1 MSEPEKILPEKQIK
15 IYLVVLGI
23 LLILAVTITIFTAYQ
38 DQQLAQQEESEQ
50 TSEQTAQESQQTQ
63 PVQNN
68 FMDANSAIEEES
80 EQETEAEQSSYPAA
94 EESSQRQDSE
104 VAETIEPEEAVEETG
119 ALPEEEVVV
128 ASFDPESDLMLW
140 PVSGNVLMDYSPD
153 ALIYDETLDLYR
165 TNSSISIGAQPA
177 EEVLAAAGGVVQEIG
192 DSEQLGH
199 YVVLDN
205 GNGYLTTYGQ
215 LTQEELVEVGE
226 TVAQGE
232 VIGHV
237 GEPTWYSS
245 ALGTHISFTVTVNG
259 ETISPLDVLENTLD
273 E

>member
-1 MSEPEKILPEKQIK
+1 MSEPEKILPEKQVK

-38 DQQLAQQEESEQ
+38 DQQLAQQEESGQ

-80 EQETEAEQSSYPAA
+80 EQETKAEQSSYPAA

-119 ALPEEEVVV
+119 ALPEEEVV

>member
-1 MSEPEKILPEKQIK
+1 MSEPEKILPEKQVK

-38 DQQLAQQEESEQ
+38 DQQLAQQEESGQ

-119 ALPEEEVVV
+119 ALPEEEVV

>member
-1 MSEPEKILPEKQIK
+1 MSEPEKILPEKQVK

-119 ALPEEEVVV
+119 ALPEEEVV

>member
-1 MSEPEKILPEKQIK
+1 MSEPEKILPEKQVK

-38 DQQLAQQEESEQ
+38 DQQLAQQEESGQ

-119 ALPEEEVVV
+119 ALPEEEVV

-177 EEVLAAAGGVVQEIG
+177 EEVLAAAGGVVQELG

>member
-38 DQQLAQQEESEQ
+38 DQQLAQQEESGQ

-119 ALPEEEVVV
+119 ALPEEEVV

-177 EEVLAAAGGVVQEIG
+177 EEVLAAAGGVVQELG

>member
-1 MSEPEKILPEKQIK
+1 MSEPEKILPEKQVK

-38 DQQLAQQEESEQ
+38 DQQLAQQEESGQ

-94 EESSQRQDSE
+94 EEASQRQDSE

-119 ALPEEEVVV
+119 ALPEEEVV